1 MRKAITPVIS
11 VTLLIFITLV
21 AGVGAYAWFSTIQS
35 ELQEGISG
43 SVESF
48 PGSSCSQLNLIAM
61 RGDGVVISNVGC
73 DTVGSVNVFIDG
85 VLTSYD
91 LLEPLEPGQATT
103 ISYTALSA
111 NQSHTLQIVLDNG
124 KIVSESV
131 DAFEATSEAG
141 FTGGEEAPEGFTC
154 EESSCST
161 PYIMFEGTIT
171 DSLNNGCP
179 CCGDDNLDDIFY
191 NSTHYC
197 SYGGVI
203 FNADALYTQDW
214 YGDRIDYSSGKG
226 VCELEGY
233 AWFEDAATTFSGSSN
248 YAVGSNPYGVAVG
261 DLDGDGDL
269 DVVTANHIGDGT
281 FSVRFND
288 YLSGTNGPCCGDD
301 GATDD
306 FSNST
311 HQCVN
316 GVFSEI

>member
-61 RGDGVVISNVGC
+61 RGDGVVIFNVGC

-103 ISYTALSA
+103 ISYTALSPNA
-111 NQSHTLQIVLDNG
+111 SHTLQIVLDNG

-141 FTGGEEAPEGFTC
+141 FTGGEEEPEGFTC
-154 EESSCST
+154 EESSCLT

-179 CCGDDNLDDIFY
+179 CCGDDNVNDVFY
-191 NSTHYC
+191 NSTHMC

-203 FNADALYTQDW
+203 SNADALYTQDW
-214 YGDRIDYSSGKG
+214 FGDRLNYASGKG

-233 AWFEDAATTFSGSSN
+233 TWFEDATATFSGSSN
-248 YAVGSNPYGVAVG
+248 YVVGDYPYGVALG
-261 DLDGDGDL
+261 DVDGDGDL
-269 DVVTANHIGDGT
+269 DVVTANHGAST

-306 FSNST
+306 FNNST
-311 HQCVN
+311 NTCTN
-316 GVFSEI
+316 GVFS